1 MKRNKFNMLKMT
13 ILTLGLAAAST
24 FGHTQADA
32 STIYEIKKGDTLYSL
47 AKERNITVSQLMQ
60 VNNLSSTTIYMG
72 KNLMLPTIITI
83 KKGDTLYR
91 LAKQYDTT
99 VSQLKHI
106 NQLKSDMIY
115 AGEQL
120 IIPTTVIV
128 KKGDTLYRI
137 AKNYGLTVH
146 ELKAV
151 NGLTSDIIFIG
162 QKLIVAK
169 NGNMKSVPGRYD
181 ASKVKVKVT
190 VEHGF
195 TFDAEEPRRFIV
207 QYKENGSYFSRI
219 EVLDSNASLIDVKQN
234 SIEYLKG
241 NKIMEHQTN
250 NINYPFYK
258 DAKFFLHGSNSKTQ
272 TNIVVKEIDGKLIRF
287 TIHYL
292 NKEESEGITPHM
304 IDILHTTKV
313 K

>member
-1 MKRNKFNMLKMT
+1 MKSNKFNMLKIA
-13 ILTLGLAAAST
+13 ILTLGLASAST
-24 FGHTQADA
+24 FGHTQAVA
-32 STIYEIKKGDTLYSL
+32 STIYEIKKGDTLFSL
-47 AKERNITVSQLMQ
+47 AKESDITVSQLMQ
-60 VNNLSSTTIYMG
+60 LNNLTSTTIYVG
-72 KNLMLPTIITI
+72 ENLMLPNTITI
-83 KKGDTLYR
+83 KKGDTLYS
-91 LAKQYDTT
+91 LAKKYDTT

-106 NQLKSDMIY
+106 NQLKSNSIY
-115 AGEQL
+115 AGEKL

-137 AKNYGLTVH
+137 SKNYGLTVS

-151 NGLTSDIIFIG
+151 NGLTSNIIWKG

-169 NGNMKSVPGRYD
+169 NGDMESVPGSYD
-181 ASKVKVKVT
+181 ASKVKVEVT
-190 VEHGF
+190 VKDGY
-195 TFDAEEPRRFIV
+195 TFDAEEPRKFIV
-207 QYKENGSYFSRI
+207 QYIKNDSYFSRI
-219 EVLDSNASLIDVKQN
+219 EVLDSNANLIDVKEN
-234 SIEYLKG
+234 SIALLKG
-241 NKIMEHQTN
+241 NKITEHETN
-250 NINYPFYK
+250 TINYPFYQ

-304 IDILHTTKV
+304 IDILDTTKV